1 MNPETTYTRIE
12 RSLFKDK
19 EEAARTLSPREL
31 EIKTRMMLCVS
42 RLMDNPMLEDAE
54 LVNFLLHGCAGQAA
68 PVSKSQAYRDL
79 AMIRRLVGNIQLAAK
94 SWYRYMIVEGAKKAY
109 EVAIANND
117 AKGAAAALDKLGKYT
132 RCDKEDDQFDYSKM
146 IPPSFEPTD
155 DVTLLDGLEPVDN
168 LEEKRR
174 QLRTYFKGEAEEAS
188 IIENEEL
195 KMKND
200 DDDGDTTGQYEE
212 VLQPD
217 ATPADGHLGAR

>member
-1 MNPETTYTRIE
+1 MNQESTYTRIE

-19 EEAARTLSPREL
+19 AEAARTLSPREL

-42 RLMDNPMLEDAE
+42 KLMDNPMLEDAE

-146 IPPSFEPTD
+146 IPPSFEPSD

-217 ATPADGHLGAR
+217 AAAADGRLGAR

>member
-1 MNPETTYTRIE
+1 MNPENTYTRIE

-19 EEAARTLSPREL
+19 ADAARTLSPREL

-54 LVNFLLHGCAGQAA
+54 LVNFL
-68 PVSKSQAYRDL
+68 KSQAYRDL

-174 QLRTYFKGEAEEAS
+174 QLRTYFKGEAEDAA
-188 IIENEEL
+188 IIENEKL
-195 KMKND
+195 KMKNE
-200 DDDGDTTGQYEE
+200 DDDGDTAESPEE
-212 VLQPD
+212 ILQPD